1 MRLLFLSLAA
11 LAMLPS
17 AAGEYAGLASVDLS
31 VMYVDEDDRPM
42 DDHYLPKSVGLRIK
56 PIPGSM
62 YGSAL
67 DVNMLDVVT
76 DESGMLKLDLLSIGN
91 TLDAIALPIVP
102 VGEFETLT
110 IDPPDVRVVRLGTF
124 SYSASDFEIEASS
137 TGFRVVG
144 DGILAGQ
151 SLVYFDRPV
160 RIAGVWEDGDHTT
173 TYDIQIRE
181 AGVAWVEFADPD
193 DKRVLVTERRTAGRE
208 ALTIYVRELTYLPVV
223 REQGGYR
230 LFDQF
235 FATDDLERLPE
246 SLAKYPARKVL
257 VTGTSNITIGDMT
270 TLLPVLQQADYR
282 LLFRDGEG
290 NIHPVE
296 VEEGF

>member
-1 MRLLFLSLAA
+1 MRLLFLGLAA

-31 VMYVDEDDRPM
+31 VLYVDEDDRPM
-42 DDHYLPKSVGLRIK
+42 DDSYLPKSVGLRIK

-67 DVNMLDVVT
+67 DVSVLDVVA
-76 DESGMLKLDLLSIGN
+76 DESGMINLDLLSIGD

-124 SYSASDFEIEASS
+124 AYALSDFEIEAAS
-137 TGFRVVG
+137 TGLRVV
-144 DGILAGQ
+144 DDDSLAGQ
-151 SLVYFDRPV
+151 SLVYFDRPA
-160 RIAGVWEDGDHTT
+160 RIAGDWHDDDHTT
-173 TYDIQIRE
+173 TYDVQIHE
-181 AGVAWVEFADPD
+181 AGVAWVEFADLD
-193 DKRVLVTERRTAGRE
+193 DKRVLVTERRAAGRE

-230 LFDQF
+230 LFDEV
-235 FATDDLERLPE
+235 FANDELGRLPA
-246 SLAKYPARKVL
+246 SLSKYPGKQVL
-257 VTGTSNITIGDMT
+257 VTGETNVTLGDML
-270 TLLPVLQQADYR
+270 TLLPVLHDAGYQ
-282 LLFRDGEG
+282 LLFRDGDG
-290 NIHPVE
+290 NVHPVD